1 MNLISTKVDRNIPI
15 TEFKKIVT
23 AYAERK
29 QYGYEK
35 TTVKNLL
42 IKQNKKTGTYEE
54 GSFMGH
60 IMSILPSSDFV
71 NQDIY
76 CEAVAACVKGY
87 ASVKDSAI
95 DIFRRLTG
103 DIAQK
108 SGVEFSPDYPPI
120 PISNTFERLMFISKY
135 LQDPKNKISELED
148 KLWVSSRT
156 IEADLARLRGNDG
169 DPIQVCGKRY
179 VIRDMV
185 REDDTIRDMA
195 STPHPFFLTCN
206 LTQVIVT
213 LKGLKE
219 MSKNVAL
226 NGYAMKTA
234 GEIWEQLSDYA
245 KERILYVMKNLMPDE
260 VYWYKGLAQSEKYQD
275 YGEESFWPE
284 YRCSSLGTN
293 AILECLKNGFPC
305 NIEYQTEDGNQFY
318 TDVMIKEFHGEQ
330 IVVSMGDYVM
340 SLELKRVLRSS
351 RHKEELF

>member
-1 MNLISTKVDRNIPI
+1 MKTNIPFS
-15 TEFKKIVT
+15 EFKKIVI
-23 AYAERK
+23 AFAERK

-42 IKQNKKTGTYEE
+42 IKQNEKTGTYEE

-60 IMSILPSSDFV
+60 ILSILPSSDCV
-71 NQDIY
+71 DQDIY
-76 CEAVAACVKGY
+76 SDAMAACVKGY

-108 SGVEFSPDYPPI
+108 SGVEFLPDFPTI
-120 PISNTFERLMFISKY
+120 PVSNTFERLMFISKY
-135 LQDPKNKISELED
+135 LQDPKNKISDLED

-156 IEADLARLRGNDG
+156 IETDLKKLRGNDD
-169 DPIQVCGKRY
+169 DPIQICGKRY
-179 VIRDMV
+179 VIRDMT
-185 REDDTIRDMA
+185 RENDAIRDMA

-219 MSKNVAL
+219 MSQNTAL
-226 NGYAMKTA
+226 NSYSMKTA
-234 GEIWEQLSDYA
+234 SEIWEQLSDYA

-260 VYWYKGLAQSEKYQD
+260 VEWYQGLSRSEKNKD

-284 YRCSSLGTN
+284 YRCSSFGTST
-293 AILECLKNGFPC
+293 IIECLKNGFPC
-305 NIEYQTEDGNQFY
+305 NIEYQTEDGSQFY
-318 TDVMIKEFHGEQ
+318 KDVMIKQYYDGQ
-330 IVVSMGDYVM
+330 LVVKIGD
-340 SLELKRVLRSS
+340 SEITLESKRVLRSS
-351 RHKEELF
+351 KNQEELF

>member
-1 MNLISTKVDRNIPI
+1 MERNIPFS
-15 TEFKKIVT
+15 EFKKIVT
-23 AYAERK
+23 AFAERK

-42 IKQNKKTGTYEE
+42 IKQNEKTGIYEE

-60 IMSILPSSDFV
+60 ILSIFPSSNCVD
-71 NQDIY
+71 QDIY
-76 CEAVAACVKGY
+76 CEAMAACVKGY
-87 ASVKDSAI
+87 VSVKDSAI

-148 KLWVSSRT
+148 KLWVRSRT
-156 IEADLARLRGNDG
+156 IEGDLAKLRGKDD
-169 DPIQVCGKRY
+169 DPIQICGKRY
-179 VIRDMV
+179 VIRDMT
-185 REDDTIRDMA
+185 RENDAVCDMA

-219 MSKNVAL
+219 MSKNAAL
-226 NGYAMKTA
+226 NSYAMKTA

-245 KERILYVMKNLMPDE
+245 KERIQYVMKNLMPDE
-260 VYWYKGLAQSEKYQD
+260 VEWYQGLARSEKNQD

-284 YRCSSLGTN
+284 YRCSSFGTN
-293 AILECLKNGFPC
+293 AILDGLKNGFPC
-305 NIEYQTEDGNQFY
+305 NIEYQTEEGSQFY
-318 TDVMIKEFHGEQ
+318 KDVIIKKFYGEQ
-330 IVVSMGDYVM
+330 IIVKMGDAEIT
-340 SLELKRVLRSS
+340 LELKKVLRSS
-351 RHKEELF
+351 RNKEELF